1 MKLQPGE
8 ELLIKEG
15 RTGWGNTLAVTNK
28 RLLILDRD
36 KIVGETL
43 IENVAGAYAETQV
56 LTGLTQ
62 LKIKLKDGREMPVIF
77 RSSANGFLYGGGS
90 ENAGADLLNLTN
102 RYVEAITR
110 AISEQL
116 PTKEV

>member
-8 ELLIKEG
+8 EVLIKEG

-28 RLLILDRD
+28 RLLILDKD
-36 KIVGETL
+36 NIVGETP

-77 RSSANGFLYGGGS
+77 RSSANGFLYGGS
-90 ENAGADLLNLTN
+90 ESAGVDLLDLTN
-102 RYVEAITR
+102 RYVEAINR

-116 PTKEV
+116 PAKEA